1 MPLLTMC
8 LSPGG
13 TCSAAPFMP
22 ERAGGQLRSKPESA
36 KDGNPMN
43 SPAVTRVTS
52 ALGARTLAILAAIV
66 VVVAGVIAIPTAAL
80 AAAGTVSSMTVAVQY
95 DGTGPFP
102 GPASLGQDAGPN
114 NGIVRNG
121 DLVGYTFTSQVSVPG
136 DLTFQSTLPV
146 GMVWDPSATINTI
159 FTGPDNTKA
168 GGTITNN
175 GRTLTG
181 IRTSPGGTES
191 FNLSARVTG
200 LGNGAVAT
208 PSFTYG
214 GVSAAAPPVAVTAKP
229 HTDITLREIMTF
241 PSTDDGGVN
250 GARQTF
256 AGFLG
261 TYKSTNPNGNG
272 GDLRGFEPLASPIT
286 FTLDVPAGT
295 TVLSTGAGVTASQPG
310 GAGTPVTFTVTG
322 MDTSASGTQNTENSN
337 FFVQGAFSVFGQFRF
352 VLFTPKDP
360 FLPDGAVTNLDYRL
374 RGFDPLSISGQSN
387 FGTGYAAGQDP
398 AVACPNPAASP
409 YYFNSCARQ
418 VVDLS
423 NAGAP
428 TLTSATTRVAAP
440 DGSIMYGATSTSA
453 DGSEVVLP
461 GQQFKVFQ
469 QVQNAST
476 STVAA
481 VGQYGCT
488 VWDNALM
495 NITGVPAISNA
506 TIQYTTQAFADDNA
520 RRGVT
525 CGTPGDG
532 SPLWYS
538 DLASVPGGMAAVT
551 GVRYVLT
558 QDMAPGAAAPFWIP
572 MTRPTT
578 PAAIASTAP
587 MSWFFQWG
595 ASNYPLVK
603 STYAYPMKYMLNGGY
618 VSPSSAI
625 VDGRITTDTA
635 STTPGTITTAR
646 FTPWLIGSPVT
657 GIDELAKDVTVTVD
671 FSHSTVNPVTS
682 SLDALV
688 DAGQVQSYDLTS
700 ADPGPDGIY
709 GTADDIGTA
718 KVVFHLG
725 DQMAYGGP
733 ADDGVNNLT
742 GHKTVLPA
750 LVFQVQHSVLTPN
763 PRTHVLTANIRSTTP
778 QPVAA
783 GRTSTANIQVAG
795 VASFVTGKSASTM
808 NAGKV
813 SPGEVFSYTINWA
826 NATSQATG
834 AGTFVDLLPFNG
846 DNRGTTGL
854 SAGPLQV
861 VSASAV
867 MDTAVQ
873 GAVTIQYTTDSATAV
888 QAALLL
894 PDNSDGATGVTW
906 VTGAPP
912 ANATALRFITEKDLS
927 QGYSGSATIQVKVP
941 SLSKGGALRN
951 NVYGSTAE
959 LNGDPATRKFITAAG
974 AVNLVANSATVSGKV
989 WRDLDFN
996 SVIGAPDSAWSAG
1009 GASLEFVPVGNG
1021 IRYTAP
1027 VAADGTYSLEIGAG
1041 EYTVRLVS
1049 SAGWTK
1055 ILPTSTLTIAV
1066 DESKTGY
1073 ALLYQEDVP
1082 PAVLVDDTTTVT
1094 AGTAANVNVT
1104 ANDTLAF
1111 PQDPASVYTKDG
1123 VSITTPPTYGTAVL
1137 AAPATPSTQSTVTYT
1152 ADVVW
1157 PAVFAGQTTYTDHV
1171 TYTWTNAQGEKS
1183 TATLAVTVIKPMTG
1197 TDKSATVPVGGTTTL
1212 DAGVTG
1218 EGVTA
1223 GAVTA
1228 TPAGATASV
1237 TNAGVLTFAAG
1248 TAAPGAYPITVT
1260 FTDAVGNTKTVTYTV
1275 TIQAAPTGSDR
1286 QLVVKV
1292 GGSDTANAEVTGT
1305 GVTAGP
1311 VSGVPAGATATVTN
1325 AGVLSFDAGTAAPG
1339 AYPLTV
1345 VFTDGLGQTVT
1356 VTYDVHVQAPP
1367 TATGGSATV
1376 PEGGTHSFAAAP
1388 MADPASPNASVVTGT
1403 IRTQPGGGASA
1414 SANAAG
1420 TVTFAAGTAA
1430 PGTYTVVARFT
1441 DNLGQTVDA
1450 TYTVTVQRK
1459 PTASGG
1465 TATIPRGGAHTFDA
1479 APATSGTIAAAT
1491 VSSAPVAGTVTAS
1504 TDGTVVFDGSG
1515 AQPGT
1520 YPFDVTFT
1528 DDLGQ
1533 TVTVRYTV
1541 VVQAPPTA
1549 TGGSASIAL
1558 NGSHTFQAAPKADA
1572 GVPGASIAGAAVSV
1586 PPSAG
1591 SATVDVSGAVVFD
1604 ATGVAPGTYVFDV
1617 TFTDD
1622 LGQTV
1627 TVTYTVTVTSPP
1639 TAAGSTSAII
1649 GLDDSA
1655 DFTVSLTG
1663 PVTGSQL
1670 TKAPAAGV
1678 VTHSPTGAVS
1688 FDAAGIAS
1696 GTYTFEVTFSDDFGQ
1711 TTTVPF
1717 TVTVQAAPTA
1727 TGGSAVI
1734 PEGGTQQF
1742 AASPHADPTV
1752 PSATITKAEI
1762 TAPPGKGTA
1771 NVTAA
1776 GVVTFDG
1783 SGVPSGTYTFDATFT
1798 DDLGQTVTTTYTVTV
1813 QAKPSATGGSA
1824 IIPTDGNHA
1833 FDADPKTDPAVAGSS
1848 IASATISVLPASGVT
1863 TAAPDGAVTYDGTGV
1878 APGEYTFTA
1887 TFTDDLGQT
1896 VSADYT
1902 VTVQAVPTAVGGTAT
1917 IPLNGSTTFQA
1928 DPTADPDV
1936 PSASIVSATVATAP
1950 SAGVATVDAATG
1962 EVVFDAAGAPAGD
1975 YTFTVEFR
1983 DDLGQTVLATYTV
1996 TVQDKTNVTGTTTA
2010 IIAVDD
2016 DARFT
2021 MGFDGTVATATVT
2034 TPPSAG
2040 SVTATTDGTVD
2051 YAGAGVAPGTYTFV
2065 VTFEDDLGQPTPVTY
2080 TVTVQAK
2087 PTATGGTA
2095 TIGEGAS
2102 HTFAASPRADPAVPS
2117 ASIVSGT
2124 ITAQPAQGTAT
2135 ADASGVV
2142 TFAAGS
2148 AAPGTYT
2155 FDATFAD
2162 DLGQTVARQF
2172 TVTVQAKPTV
2182 PGAVDPLVV
2191 KLGGSGTRDAKV
2203 SGTGVTAGAPSG
2215 VPAGATATV
2224 SDTGVL
2230 SFDAGTAAA
2239 GSYQISVTF
2248 TDDAGQSITVQY
2260 PVTVQAAP
2268 TADGGTVT
2276 IAEGASHT
2284 FAAGP
2289 EADPSVPGARIE
2301 DAEVTTPPSAG
2312 SATATTA
2319 GDVAFDG
2326 AGAAPGEYPFE
2337 VTFTD
2342 DLGQTVTASY
2352 TVTVQAKPTAT
2363 GGTAIVP
2370 LGGGHVFDTGAAA
2383 DPRVA
2388 GSSISDAVISTPPAG
2403 GATATAQLDGTVAFD
2418 AGSAPAGT
2426 YVFEATFTDDLG
2438 QTVTVAFSVSVQAD
2452 PVVTGETSAVIGE
2465 DQSATIVLDVATP
2478 GTVSDASVSS
2488 PPSAGAVTVD
2498 TDGTVVFDGDGVEP
2512 GTYTFDV
2519 TFTDDL
2525 GQSTTVTL
2533 TVTVQARLV
2542 VEAQEA
2548 DVAAHGSHTF
2558 VEKVTTTGTYTR
2570 EITKQPAQ
2578 GTARLGA
2585 GVVYDAGTAAPGT
2598 YVIEVT
2604 YTDNV
2609 GQTTVV
2615 LYTVHVLAAPS
2626 GGGLAG
2632 TGGSVPV
2639 ALIGGSLLVV
2649 LLGTLFLLLAARRRR
2664 REDDGTTR

>member
-1 MPLLTMC
+1 M
-8 LSPGG
+8 
-13 TCSAAPFMP
+13 
-22 ERAGGQLRSKPESA
+22 
-36 KDGNPMN
+36 
-43 SPAVTRVTS
+43 
-52 ALGARTLAILAAIV
+52 LAIIAAFV
-66 VVVAGVIAIPTAAL
+66 VVVAGVIAPTAAL
-80 AAAGTVSSMTVAVQY
+80 AATGSVSSLTVSLQY
-95 DGTGPFP
+95 DGTAPFP
-102 GPASLGQDAGPN
+102 GPATLGQDAGPN

-121 DLVGYTFTSQVSVPG
+121 DKVGYTFNTQVSTPG
-136 DLTFQSTLPV
+136 DITFQATLPV

-159 FTGPDNTKA
+159 FTGPNDTKA
-168 GGTITNN
+168 GGTISAN

-181 IRTSPGGTES
+181 VRTSPGGSES
-191 FNLSARVTG
+191 FSLSARLVG
-200 LGNGAVAT
+200 LGNGAVVAPT
-208 PSFTYG
+208 FTYG
-214 GVSAAAPPVAVTAKP
+214 GVTATAPAVTVTAKP
-229 HTDITLREIMTF
+229 HTELTF
-241 PSTDDGGVN
+241 LESLEMPYTNAGVV
-250 GARQTF
+250 GARQKF
-256 AGFLG
+256 WGWLGFYLA
-261 TYKSTNPNGNG
+261 TNPNGNG
-272 GDLRGFEPLASPIT
+272 TDMRGFEPITSPIT
-286 FTLDVPAGT
+286 FTLDVPPGT
-295 TVLSTGAGVTASQPG
+295 TVINQQANMATSQPG
-310 GAGTPVTFTVTG
+310 GPGTPVTFTV
-322 MDTSASGTQNTENSN
+322 SGKKTDMAGSLIPSN
-337 FFVQGAFSVFGQFRF
+337 PFFSFDSPFYFE
-352 VLFTPKDP
+352 LFTPKDP
-360 FLPDGAVTNLDYRL
+360 YIPDGAVTNLDYRVV
-374 RGFDPLSISGQSN
+374 GFDPLSITGQSN
-387 FGTGYAAGQDP
+387 FGAGFSAGQDP
-398 AVACPNPAASP
+398 AVDCTSNPASP
-409 YYFNSCARQ
+409 QYFSGCARE
-418 VVDLS
+418 VIDLS
-423 NAGAP
+423 KAGQP
-428 TLTSATTRVAAP
+428 SLTSVVSRALAP
-440 DGSIMYGATSTSA
+440 GGGNMYGAAAPFA
-453 DGSEVVLP
+453 DGSQVALP
-461 GQQFKVFQ
+461 GQRFTV
-469 QVQNAST
+469 VHEIRNAAS
-476 STVAA
+476 SPVPA
-481 VGQYGCT
+481 VGQNGCI

-495 NITGVPAISNA
+495 NIDAAADIAGA

-520 RRGVT
+520 RRAVT
-525 CGTPGDG
+525 CGVPGDG

-538 DLASVPGGMAAVT
+538 DLASVPGGAAAVT

-558 QDMAPGAAAPFWIP
+558 QDMPAGASTMVNVP
-572 MTRPTT
+572 MVRPTT
-578 PAAIASTAP
+578 PAAIASTSP
-587 MSWFFQWG
+587 LSWFFQWG
-595 ASNYPLVK
+595 AANFPLVK
-603 STYAYPMKYMLNGGY
+603 SNYTGQRFSGVGGQ
-618 VSPSSAI
+618 VRPTDAI
-625 VDGRITTDTA
+625 VDGRIASDTA

-646 FTPWLIGSPVT
+646 YTPWVIGSPVP
-657 GIDELAKDVTVTVD
+657 GVDGYARDVTVTVD
-671 FSHSTVNPVTS
+671 FSHSTVNPVKS

-688 DAGQVQSYDLTS
+688 ASGQVQSYDLTS
-700 ADPGPDGIY
+700 PDPGPDGIY
-709 GTADDIGTA
+709 GTGDDVGTA

-725 DQMAYGGP
+725 DVLAVGGA
-733 ADDGVNNLT
+733 ADDGYNNVT
-742 GHKTVLPA
+742 GHKTVLPD

-763 PRTHVLTANIRSTTP
+763 PRAHVLTGTITSTTP
-778 QPVAA
+778 QPTATGVA
-783 GRTSTANIQVAG
+783 TTASVNVAG
-795 VASFVTGKSASTM
+795 VASFVTGKTASTM
-808 NAGKV
+808 VAGKV
-813 SPGEVFSYTINWA
+813 VPGETFSYTINWA
-826 NATSQATG
+826 NATSQTTG
-834 AGTFVDLLPFNG
+834 AGTFVDVLPFNG
-846 DNRGTTGL
+846 DSRGTSGL
-854 SAGPLQV
+854 SAGPMQV
-861 VSASAV
+861 VSVSAT
-867 MDTAVQ
+867 MDTSVQ
-873 GAVTIQYTTDSATAV
+873 GGVTIQYTLDAAAAV
-888 QAALLL
+888 EAAVKIAGNE
-894 PDNSDGATGVTW
+894 DASTGVTW
-906 VTGAPP
+906 ITGTPP
-912 ANATALRFITEKDLS
+912 ANATALRFITEKELS
-927 QGYSGSATIQVKVP
+927 QGYSGSATIQVSVP

-951 NVYGSTAE
+951 NVYGSTAAIG
-959 LNGDPATRKFITAAG
+959 GDPATRKFVTAAG

-996 SVIGAPDSAWSAG
+996 SAIGAPDSAWSAA

-1049 SAGWTK
+1049 SAGWAK

-1066 DESKTGY
+1066 DESRTDY
-1073 ALLYQEDVP
+1073 ALLYQEDVS

-1137 AAPATPSTQSTVTYT
+1137 APPATPSTQSTVTYT
-1152 ADVVW
+1152 AAAAW
-1157 PAVFAGQTTYTDHV
+1157 PAAFAGQTTYTDHV

-1183 TATLAVTVIKPMTG
+1183 TATIAVTVIKPMTG

-1223 GAVTA
+1223 GAVTG

-1237 TNAGVLTFAAG
+1237 TDAGVLTFAAG
-1248 TAAPGAYPITVT
+1248 TAAPGTYPMTVT

-1292 GGSDTANAEVTGT
+1292 GGSGTANAAVTGT

-1311 VSGVPAGATATVTN
+1311 VSGVPAGATATVTD
-1325 AGVLSFDAGTAAPG
+1325 AGVLTFGAGTAAPG

-1388 MADPASPNASVVTGT
+1388 TADPASPNASVVTGA

-1450 TYTVTVQRK
+1450 TYTVVVQKK

-1465 TATIPRGGAHTFDA
+1465 TATIPRDGAHTFDA
-1479 APATSGTIAAAT
+1479 APATSGTIVAAT
-1491 VSSAPVAGTVTAS
+1491 VTSAPAAGTVTAS

-1558 NGSHTFQAAPKADA
+1558 NGSHTFQAAPKPDA
-1572 GVPGASIAGAAVSV
+1572 AVPGSSIAGAAVSA

-1591 SATVDVSGAVVFD
+1591 SATADVSGAVVFD
-1604 ATGVAPGTYVFDV
+1604 ATGAAPGTYAFDV

-1639 TAAGSTSAII
+1639 TAEGPTSAII
-1649 GLDDSA
+1649 GIDDSA

-1688 FDAAGIAS
+1688 FDATGIAS

-1717 TVTVQAAPTA
+1717 TVTVQAKPTA

-1762 TAPPGKGTA
+1762 TTPPGKGTA
-1771 NVTAA
+1771 SVTAA

-1783 SGVPSGTYTFDATFT
+1783 SGVPSGTFTFDATFT

-1813 QAKPSATGGSA
+1813 QEKPSATGGSV
-1824 IIPTDGNHA
+1824 IIPTNGSHT
-1833 FDADPKTDPAVAGSS
+1833 FDADPQTDPAVAGSS

-1896 VSADYT
+1896 ATADYT

-1936 PSASIVSATVATAP
+1936 PSASIVSATIATAP

-1962 EVVFDAAGAPAGD
+1962 EVVFDAAGVPAGD

-2040 SVTATTDGTVD
+2040 SVTATTDGRVD

-2087 PTATGGTA
+2087 PTAIGGTA

-2142 TFAAGS
+2142 TFTAGT

-2155 FDATFAD
+2155 FEATFAD
-2162 DLGQTVARQF
+2162 DLGQTVTRQF

-2230 SFDAGTAAA
+2230 TFDAGTAAA

-2248 TDDAGQSITVQY
+2248 TDDAGQPITVQY

-2284 FAAGP
+2284 FAAHP

-2319 GDVAFDG
+2319 GDVVFDG

-2352 TVTVQAKPTAT
+2352 AVTVQAKPTAT

-2370 LGGGHVFDTGAAA
+2370 LGGGHVFDTGVAA
-2383 DPRVA
+2383 DPRVPGA
-2388 GSSISDAVISTPPAG
+2388 SISDAVISTPPAG
-2403 GATATAQLDGTVAFD
+2403 GATATAQPDGTVAFD
-2418 AGSAPAGT
+2418 AGSAHAGT
-2426 YVFEATFTDDLG
+2426 YTFEATFTDDLG
-2438 QTVTVAFSVSVQAD
+2438 QTVTVAFTVTVQAD
-2452 PVVTGETSAVIGE
+2452 PVVTGDSSAVIGE
-2465 DQSATIVLDVATP
+2465 DQSATIVLDVATT
-2478 GTVSDASVSS
+2478 GAVSDASVSS

-2525 GQSTTVTL
+2525 GQSTTVAI

-2548 DVAAHGSHTF
+2548 DVAAHATHVF

-2570 EITKQPAQ
+2570 EITKQPAR

-2664 REDDGTTR
+2664 RGEDGAAD